1 MNGRPLSAVERWYWW
16 CDQVSPLNV
25 ISRVSVRGEL
35 SPRLLRA
42 ALDALRRRHPLLGRR
57 IETDADGN
65 DPVWVPATRRIP
77 LRYVTDRDWV
87 REVDETELAEAV
99 PWRLGPMIRAT
110 LIDRD
115 GDHDLVLTLPHCVA
129 DGTTALSLA
138 RECLEL
144 AAKIER
150 GEPLPS
156 PSRLPSSPEDVMP
169 ARNLGSTGEQRRA
182 DQQRRDADEIARLRP
197 SRFEPSATVPLA
209 SRRTRVLHREL
220 AGAELAAVVEA
231 CRRERTTVHGLLAAA
246 MARAAG
252 DSGHVAIGS
261 PVDFRAELD
270 PPVAGDEAGTYVAT
284 IPTFVDCDVPLW
296 DAARSASADLAR
308 RKDRGEHFDLVGF
321 VAGSGLK
328 SMADAEPIMR
338 YMEESGPINLCLSN
352 LGRFPVPDVI
362 GRWEVS
368 GSQFVAGLSVN
379 GYVVATVNTSHGRL
393 FWNCA
398 YIADAVPEAR
408 AAALADRCLDAVRAA
423 CGGEGC

>member
-1 MNGRPLSAVERWYWW
+1 
-16 CDQVSPLNV
+16 
-25 ISRVSVRGEL
+25 
-35 SPRLLRA
+35 
-42 ALDALRRRHPLLGRR
+42 
-57 IETDADGN
+57 
-65 DPVWVPATRRIP
+65 
-77 LRYVTDRDWV
+77 
-87 REVDETELAEAV
+87 
-99 PWRLGPMIRAT
+99 MIRAT

-115 GDHDLVLTLPHCVA
+115 GEHDLVLTLPHCVA

-156 PSRLPSSPEDVMP
+156 PSRLPPSPEDVMP
-169 ARNLGSTGEQRRA
+169 ARNLGSTGEQRRV

-209 SRRTRVLHREL
+209 SRRTQVLHREL

-296 DAARSASADLAR
+296 DAARAASADLAR

-423 CGGEGC
+423 GGGEWC